1 MLKLKDWPPDSSFLE
16 TAPRHYVDFVEMLN
30 RWGGG
35 GGRTSIHP
43 SSPAGASAWRA
54 LALTLARTRSCVPE
68 MCHPTLGPLNLAAKL
83 PEHAVKPDLG
93 PKGYVAC
100 GRWVVMLGY
109 VRARARW

>member
-1 MLKLKDWPPDSSFLE
+1 
-16 TAPRHYVDFVEMLN
+16 
-30 RWGGG
+30 
-35 GGRTSIHP
+35 
-43 SSPAGASAWRA
+43 
-54 LALTLARTRSCVPE
+54 